1 VGPGPDGGDVS
12 LAGEVVTF
20 LTDGDNWTGTFGIPN
35 RLTEHLSMS
44 GAAVAAALAIGLPL
58 GIALGHYGRGGV
70 VAINVANVGR
80 ALPSYALLVI
90 GLSVLGD
97 VGQTAFVALV
107 ALAIPP
113 VVTNS
118 YVGVREVEAEVREAA
133 RGMGMTGAQ
142 LLRRVELPMAMPLIM
157 AGVRTASVQ
166 VVATATLAAVI
177 SWGGLGRFVVD
188 GFYQQDYPEMI
199 AGSVL
204 VAVLAILTEV
214 ALGGL
219 QRLTVS
225 PGLRGDERA
234 HGEDLAT
241 AVSAGAVQQEAA

>member
-1 VGPGPDGGDVS
+1 MNLFRDV
-12 LAGEVVTF
+12 VDF
-20 LTDGDNWTGTFGIPN
+20 LTDGDNWSGSFGIPH

-44 GAAVAAALAIGLPL
+44 GLTILAALVIALPL
-58 GIALGHYGRGGV
+58 GVALGHYGRGGV
-70 VAINVANVGR
+70 IAINVANVGR

-97 VGQTAFVALV
+97 VGQTAFIALV
-107 ALAIPP
+107 ALAVPP
-113 VVTNS
+113 IVTNS
-118 YVGVREVEAEVREAA
+118 YVGLREVDPEVRDSA
-133 RGMGMTGAQ
+133 RGMGMTGGQ
-142 LLRRVELPMAMPLIM
+142 LLLRVELPMAMPLIM
-157 AGVRTASVQ
+157 AGVRTAAVQ

-214 ALGGL
+214 GLGAL
-219 QRLTVS
+219 QRLVVS
-225 PGLRGDERA
+225 NGLRGEDN
-234 HGEDLAT
+234 HGEGLAT

>member
-1 VGPGPDGGDVS
+1 MNLLRDVID
-12 LAGEVVTF
+12 F
-20 LTDGDNWTGTFGIPN
+20 LTADANWSGTFGIPH
-35 RLTEHLSMS
+35 RLAEHLSMS
-44 GAAVAAALAIGLPL
+44 GLTILASLLIALPI
-58 GIALGHYGRGGV
+58 GIALGHYGRGGFI
-70 VAINVANVGR
+70 AINLANIGR

-90 GLSVLGD
+90 GLSLLHD

-113 VVTNS
+113 IVTNS
-118 YVGVREVEAEVREAA
+118 YVGVREVDPEVRDSA
-133 RGMGMTGAQ
+133 RGMGMTGGQ
-142 LLRRVELPMAMPLIM
+142 LLLRIELPMAMPLIM

-199 AGSVL
+199 AGALL

-214 ALGGL
+214 LLGGL
-219 QRLTVS
+219 QRALVS
-225 PGLRGDERA
+225 KGLKGQDH